1 MHLRDHIIIRNVLL
15 MGAIGLI
22 IPTACHPGSGSKEE
36 EYNWSESPTKEE
48 PTIPPEQK
56 EPKHKL
62 VGIGKGV
69 IEANRIVP
77 VYSRLALLVTESK
90 VREGNQVRKGDL
102 LFTLDPEEKE
112 DQVRQCEVSLREKEL
127 ALREI
132 LIGQGFSWEDTA
144 RIPKQKIEF
153 ARIKSGYTSAFLQSE
168 LALKEMRKTRIEAPV
183 SGFIYD
189 LKIHPNDYAKT
200 TEPCCY
206 IVNTDQLNVVFYM
219 LEQEVDKLKVGKR
232 ISVTPVAYD
241 HQTFPATITRILPI
255 VDENGMIKVKARL
268 ERPEDL
274 LPGMNVIVNL

>member
-1 MHLRDHIIIRNVLL
+1 

-102 LFTLDPEEKE
+102 LFTLDPEEKI
-112 DQVRQCEVSLREKEL
+112 RRE
-127 ALREI
+127 
-132 LIGQGFSWEDTA
+132 S
-144 RIPKQKIEF
+144 PN
-153 ARIKSGYTSAFLQSE
+153 
-168 LALKEMRKTRIEAPV
+168 RK
-183 SGFIYD
+183 
-189 LKIHPNDYAKT
+189 
-200 TEPCCY
+200 
-206 IVNTDQLNVVFYM
+206 
-219 LEQEVDKLKVGKR
+219 
-232 ISVTPVAYD
+232 
-241 HQTFPATITRILPI
+241 
-255 VDENGMIKVKARL
+255 
-268 ERPEDL
+268 
-274 LPGMNVIVNL
+274 

>member
-1 MHLRDHIIIRNVLL
+1 MYLFNRITVNPQL
-15 MGAIGLI
+15 
-22 IPTACHPGSGSKEE
+22 
-36 EYNWSESPTKEE
+36 
-48 PTIPPEQK
+48 
-56 EPKHKL
+56 PKR
-62 VGIGKGV
+62 IGKLSV
-69 IEANRIVP
+69 IANNLWWSWNTEFLRLFQRID
-77 VYSRLALLVTESK
+77 
-90 VREGNQVRKGDL
+90 GDL
-102 LFTLDPEEKE
+102 WENSNKNPIKFLKHVSQERLEDVAKDVTFLKEYDKIVEDFEGYMNSKNTWFNKMYPEEKE

-153 ARIKSGYTSAFLQSE
+153 ARIKSGYTSAFLQYE